1 MHEVLRNIIKNKD
14 TNNDKNKIIGFSSI
28 SNEVQKIDQDQIVKE
43 QEHTIDE
50 DVFTSLSRNYN

>member
-28 SNEVQKIDQDQIVKE
+28 SNEVKKIDQDQIVKE